1 MKIQNSETHS
11 SFKSSKSSKSSKT
24 TGSMKSRQTELSG
37 GNIHQTMPV
46 IDPDQALNVDLLIS
60 SMKIL
65 FKELNPQ
72 AKLDEVTNIF

>member
-1 MKIQNSETHS
+1 
-11 SFKSSKSSKSSKT
+11 
-24 TGSMKSRQTELSG
+24 
-37 GNIHQTMPV
+37 MPV